1 MNRRSMLQAAGA
13 ALALPVL
20 SRTARAAQLAEAA
33 RGASAPLAPTAV
45 GAQLPWPESI
55 WAPGTGPETPAEAL
69 AALKAGNARFVAGK
83 PEAPHRDFAR
93 LREVAGGQKPFAA
106 FLGCA
111 DSRVP
116 IEIVFDQGFGD
127 VFPTRIAGN
136 VVTPEIIGSL
146 EFGTLV
152 LGSKVLVV
160 LGHSSCGAVAATL
173 AGNAVPGQISAL
185 YSHIQ
190 DAADEAGGDLS
201 KAIELNVRRQVK
213 LLRRAS
219 PVISGLVKDGK
230 LEVVGAVYDLAS
242 GRVRYLD

>member
-1 MNRRSMLQAAGA
+1 MMNRRSMLQAAGA
-13 ALALPVL
+13 ALALPVA
-20 SRTARAAQLAEAA
+20 SKV
-33 RGASAPLAPTAV
+33 ASAAGVLAPAA
-45 GAQLPWPESI
+45 GAQFSWPETI
-55 WAPGTGPETPAEAL
+55 WAPGAAPETPAEAL

-83 PEAPHRDFAR
+83 PEAPHRDVAR
-93 LREVAGGQKPFAA
+93 LKEVAGGQKPFAA

-136 VVTPEIIGSL
+136 IVTPEIIGSL

-160 LGHSSCGAVAATL
+160 LGHSSCGAVSATL
-173 AGNAVPGQISAL
+173 KGDAVPGQISAL

-190 DAADEAGGDLS
+190 DSADEAGGDLN

-219 PVISGLVKDGK
+219 PVISGLVKEGK
-230 LEVVGAVYDLAS
+230 LEVVGAVYELAS
-242 GRVRYLD
+242 GQVRFLA